1 MKKIFYRVCL
11 ALAFTAMPTTATLA
25 GIPDSVWVRP
35 TALPQGEGLMLQ
47 WSSNQ
52 QKWQDATGG
61 RILSSDYGPWG
72 SGKKMYAPSMAQA
85 EDGLIAVVFQ
95 VNDTHPQF
103 GVCTT
108 RDFIHWRPQ
117 DYPTMQ
123 GVGQCLDPVVLRS
136 GNKWTV
142 TFHNSAGNYFST
154 ETTDLAHF
162 SAPQKEAEGAP
173 QTILRL
179 PKTLLDAVKD
189 NQVAFGV
196 KAAREA
202 ELAQDDATR
211 FANLGEVKMTLKAQP
226 AQSKKIS
233 NQLMGIFFED
243 INYSADG
250 GLWSELVQ
258 NGDFEYTPSDR
269 LGDKN
274 WNASTAWTTT
284 GDLQVTYVSEGVSQ
298 NNKSAAQFTPTAAQ
312 VNAGA
317 ALVNSGWD
325 GIAVKKG
332 EKYDLSLSLK
342 GGAATVLLMDG
353 QTVIASAKLKAKG
366 SLSTQTATL
375 RPTADCQQA
384 TLEIRPTQEGVT
396 YTVDMVS
403 LMPQDTYKGH
413 GLRRDL
419 AETLAALKPRFMR
432 FPGGCVAHGDGLH
445 NIYNWKET
453 IGPLQDRKSARNI
466 WGYHQSR
473 RLGYVEFF
481 QMCEDMGME
490 PLPII
495 AAGVPCPNSSD
506 GGNGQQ
512 GGIPMDQMDEYIQDI
527 LDLIEWANGDVS
539 TTWGSKRAA
548 AGHKKPFN
556 LKMIGIGNED
566 LISPTFAERYLMIC
580 KAVHEKYPEIRICGT
595 AGPFYYGSDYEEGWR
610 LANENKDM
618 IALVDEHYYLSPGW
632 FIYNQDYY
640 DQYDRTA
647 PHVYLGEW
655 AAHGPGRK
663 STIETALSETLYYLS
678 LERNGDVV
686 EMSSY
691 APLLAKD
698 GHTQWNPDMI
708 YFNNTEVRPTVAYW
722 AQMMCGQSQG
732 DTYIPSLRTV
742 DADNAP
748 EGTQQRL
755 GSSLVKDSSSGKTY
769 LKLVN
774 LLPKEVSAELD
785 LTDVVSAVHEV
796 KATRLQGNF
805 DSTSAQPQQI
815 TLSVAPQCNIQLPA
829 YSFTVV
835 EL

>member
-1 MKKIFYRVCL
+1 M
-11 ALAFTAMPTTATLA
+11 
-25 GIPDSVWVRP
+25 
-35 TALPQGEGLMLQ
+35 
-47 WSSNQ
+47 
-52 QKWQDATGG
+52 
-61 RILSSDYGPWG
+61 
-72 SGKKMYAPSMAQA
+72 
-85 EDGLIAVVFQ
+85 
-95 VNDTHPQF
+95 
-103 GVCTT
+103 
-108 RDFIHWRPQ
+108 
-117 DYPTMQ
+117 
-123 GVGQCLDPVVLRS
+123 
-136 GNKWTV
+136 TV
-142 TFHNSAGNYFST
+142 
-154 ETTDLAHF
+154 
-162 SAPQKEAEGAP
+162 
-173 QTILRL
+173 
-179 PKTLLDAVKD
+179 
-189 NQVAFGV
+189 
-196 KAAREA
+196 
-202 ELAQDDATR
+202 
-211 FANLGEVKMTLKAQP
+211 KAQP
-226 AQSKKIS
+226 AQSMKIS

-250 GLWSELVQ
+250 GLWAELIQ

-269 LGDKN
+269 RGDKN
-274 WNASTAWTTT
+274 WTASTAWTSTC
-284 GDLQVTYVSEGVSQ
+284 GMQVAYVSEGVSE
-298 NNKSAAQFTPTAAQ
+298 NNKCAAQFTPTAEQ
-312 VNAGA
+312 VSANA

-325 GIAVKKG
+325 GITVKKG

-342 GGAATVLLMDG
+342 GGAVTVVLMDG
-353 QTVIASAKLKAKG
+353 QTELASAKLKAQN
-366 SLSTQTATL
+366 SFSTQTATL

-384 TLEIRPTQEGVT
+384 TLEIRPAKGDVT

-453 IGPLQDRKSARNI
+453 IGPLQDRKPARNL

-473 RLGYVEFF
+473 RLGYYEFF

-490 PLPII
+490 PLPVI
-495 AAGVPCPNSSD
+495 AAGVPCQNSSD

-512 GGIPMDQMDEYIQDI
+512 GGLPMDQMDEFIQDI
-527 LDLIEWANGDVS
+527 LDLIEWANGDAS
-539 TTWGSKRAA
+539 STWGSKRAA

-580 KAVHEKYPEIRICGT
+580 KAVHEKYPDIRICGT

-610 LANENKDM
+610 LATENKDM
-618 IALVDEHYYLSPGW
+618 ISLVDEHYYLAPGW

-640 DQYDRTA
+640 DQYDRSA

-663 STIETALSETLYYLS
+663 STIETALCEALYYLS

-698 GHTQWNPDMI
+698 RHTQWNPDMI
-708 YFNNTEVRPTVAYW
+708 YFNNTEVKPTVGYW

-732 DTYIPSLRTV
+732 DTYIPTDRTV
-742 DADNAP
+742 DAGNAP
-748 EGTQQRL
+748 DGTQQRL
-755 GSSLVKDSSSGKTY
+755 GSSLVKDSSTGKTY

-785 LTDVVSAVHEV
+785 LTDIVASAQQA
-796 KATRLQGNF
+796 KATRLQGNY
-805 DSTSAQPQQI
+805 DSTSAKPQQI
-815 TLSVAPQCNIQLPA
+815 TLSVAPQCTLQLPA